1 MLITIPAYK
10 GTMTDTLLECRED
23 FFRDEFFGNVCVP
36 ICPTWRQDPELI
48 TTVIDVVV
56 FLSYST
62 GFTTAII
69 IIVISVIRYKT
80 M

>member
-1 MLITIPAYK
+1 M
-10 GTMTDTLLECRED
+10 LLECRED
-23 FFRDEFFGNVCVP
+23 FFRDEFFNNACVP
-36 ICPTWRQDPELI
+36 ICPTWRQDQVLI

-56 FLSYST
+56 FFSYST
-62 GFTTAII
+62 GFITAIV